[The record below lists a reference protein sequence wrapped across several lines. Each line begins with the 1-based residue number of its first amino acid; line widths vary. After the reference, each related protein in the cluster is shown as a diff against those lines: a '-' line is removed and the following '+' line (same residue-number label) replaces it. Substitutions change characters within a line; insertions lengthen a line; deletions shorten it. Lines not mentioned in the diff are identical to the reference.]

1 MACVRRSGT
10 RRGAFSCSPAPMRK
24 STSESGARRRVDGV
38 QVMIGALARTSAAAE
53 ASTRPDS
60 PTSGLR
66 QRGQTHSDGFE
77 AWAQWSSR
85 HPRQKMCSQT
95 PVVTAASSTSVH
107 TAQAYLSSNFTD
119 SICDASAWCRATAAA
134 RLAPLTALSASTAAC
149 ARARSARA
157 AAAAA
162 AAPSRLS
169 ALATS
174 PWSFASDGVWTSFA
188 AASSH
193 CRSALVALR
202 SRRRAAST
210 SSCGLGGGAAASSSD
225 SLRSPDEAERRRARR
240 LLVLGGV
247 AAAAARAVSAS
258 RAAMAS
264 RVSSVAATVSNALAS
279 AALLAARRLFLSC
292 AFVKGVVAW
301 GCGSDLFLREA
312 TAVHSSSSAMAVQAA
327 GCTTCIVC
335 TCVRCA
341 QRALAS
347 RVS

>member
-1 MACVRRSGT
+1 MACARRSGT
-10 RRGAFSCSPAPMRK
+10 RRGAFSCSRAQASPRTLDAAP
-24 STSESGARRRVDGV
+24 TRRSQAACGRADTR
-38 QVMIGALARTSAAAE
+38 IPTAL
-53 ASTRPDS
+53 
-60 PTSGLR
+60 
-66 QRGQTHSDGFE
+66 E

-85 HPRQKMCSQT
+85 HPRQKTCSQT

-174 PWSFASDGVWTSFA
+174 PWSFASDGVWTSF
-188 AASSH
+188 
-193 CRSALVALR
+193 CRGVVALALRLVALR

-210 SSCGLGGGAAASSSD
+210 SSCGLGGGAATSSSD
-225 SLRSPDEAERRRARR
+225 ALRSPDEAERRRARR

-247 AAAAARAVSAS
+247 AAEAARAVSAS

-264 RVSSVAATVSNALAS
+264 RESSVAATVSNAR
-279 AALLAARRLFLSC
+279 ARQLS
-292 AFVKGVVAW
+292 
-301 GCGSDLFLREA
+301 
-312 TAVHSSSSAMAVQAA
+312 
-327 GCTTCIVC
+327 
-335 TCVRCA
+335 
-341 QRALAS
+341 
-347 RVS
+347 